1 MNRLISCIVA
11 LTFSVILST
20 NLTFAVPTHGP
31 PPYKGEE
38 TPSTDKDELI
48 DINTASEDQLKVL
61 PGIDE
66 AYSKKII
73 AGRPYKNKTELKT
86 KGVIPDYVYQ
96 KIKGKVVV
104 KEPKK

>member
-1 MNRLISCIVA
+1 MKRLIFCIIA

-20 NLTFAVPTHGP
+20 NLSFAVPTHGP

-38 TPSTDKDELI
+38 TPSSDKDELI
-48 DINTASEDQLKVL
+48 DINTASEDQLKIL

-73 AGRPYKNKTELKT
+73 AGRPYNNKTQLKT
-86 KGVIPDYVYQ
+86 KGNIPDYVYQ
-96 KIKGKVVV
+96 KIEGRVICNGR
-104 KEPKK
+104 